1 MSPTRRDFSRRDFSC
16 RSLALA
22 ALLPLGLAAC
32 AQSEASVS
40 PFSEPERAD
49 ASALGKDPRLLVM
62 TTRNATGR
70 AEPYFGTDRGP
81 LTFAEVSLAPPGRGI
96 TGRVSS
102 AVSGDWAVQGV
113 IRETSRDAARTF
125 SEAANGRDVL
135 LYIHGFNESFE
146 SAARSAGQL
155 SHSLAFQGRTALVT
169 WPSGGKLFD
178 YAYDRESALWSRDG
192 FVQTLQALV
201 ANPTVG
207 RIHIVAHSM
216 GTFLTLEG
224 LRELRDSQDV
234 YARIGSIVLASPD
247 VDVDAFEQTV
257 KKLGPLANRMTVI
270 IDPGDRALAVSA
282 RIAGG
287 VARAGAAD
295 RSRLEALG
303 VRVADTSGRGWSMLR
318 HDLFLS
324 NSEVTQVVRRA
335 MDRGGA

>member
-1 MSPTRRDFSRRDFSC
+1 MPVTRRAFSC
-16 RSLALA
+16 RSLVLA

-40 PFSEPERAD
+40 PFSEPEPAD
-49 ASALGKDPRLLVM
+49 GSALGKDSRLLIM
-62 TTRNATGR
+62 TTRRSTGNA
-70 AEPYFGTDRGP
+70 APFFDTDRGK
-81 LTFAEVSLAPPGRGI
+81 LTFAEARLAPPGRGI
-96 TGRVSS
+96 AGRVSS
-102 AVSGDWAVQGV
+102 AVSGDWAVLGV
-113 IRETSRDAARTF
+113 TRLTSDGAARAF
-125 SEAANGRDVL
+125 AAAANGQDVL
-135 LYIHGFNESFE
+135 LYIHGFNETFDT
-146 SAARSAGQL
+146 AARSAGQL
-155 SHSLAFQGRTALVT
+155 SHALEFQGRTALFT
-169 WPSGGKLFD
+169 WPSGGRLFD

-224 LRELRDSQDV
+224 LRELRDAPEIQ
-234 YARIGSIVLASPD
+234 ARIGSVVLASPD
-247 VDVDAFEQTV
+247 VDIDAFEQTV
-257 KKLGPLANRMTVI
+257 KKLGPLAHRMTVI

-295 RSRLEALG
+295 RARLEALG

-324 NSEVTQVVRRA
+324 DGEVTQVVRRA
-335 MDRGGA
+335 MERGGG

>member
-1 MSPTRRDFSRRDFSC
+1 MPVTRRDFSC
-16 RSLALA
+16 RSLLLA
-22 ALLPLGLAAC
+22 GLLPLGLAAC

-49 ASALGKDPRLLVM
+49 ASALGKEPRLLVM
-62 TTRNATGR
+62 TTRNATGNTP
-70 AEPYFGTDRGP
+70 PYFGTDRGP
-81 LTFAEVSLAPPGRGI
+81 LTFAEIKLDPPGRGI
-96 TGRVSS
+96 AGRVSS
-102 AVSGDWAVQGV
+102 AVAGDWAVLGAT
-113 IRETSRDAARTF
+113 RETSRDATQAF
-125 SEAANGRDVL
+125 SQAVNGRDVL
-135 LYIHGFNESFE
+135 LYVHGFNESFE

-155 SHSLAFQGRTALVT
+155 SHALEFQGRTALFT

-192 FVQTLQALV
+192 FVQSLQALV

-234 YARIGSIVLASPD
+234 YSKIASVVLASPD
-247 VDVDAFEQTV
+247 VDIDAFEQTV
-257 KKLGPLANRMTVI
+257 KKLGPLAQRMTVI
-270 IDPGDRALAVSA
+270 IDPGDKALALSA

-318 HDLFLS
+318 HDLFLT

-335 MDRGGA
+335 MDRGA

>member
-1 MSPTRRDFSRRDFSC
+1 MPVTRRDFSC

-22 ALLPLGLAAC
+22 AFLPLGLAAC

-40 PFSEPERAD
+40 PFAEPERAD
-49 ASALGKDPRLLVM
+49 SSALGKDPRLLVM
-62 TTRNATGR
+62 TTRRSVGNA
-70 AEPYFGTDRGP
+70 APYFGTDRGP
-81 LTFAEVSLAPPGRGI
+81 LTFAEVRLSAPGRGI
-96 TGRVSS
+96 SGRVSS
-102 AVSGDWAVQGV
+102 AVSGDWAVLGV
-113 IRETSRDAARTF
+113 GREVTNDAPRAF
-125 SEAANGRDVL
+125 SDAANGRDVL
-135 LYIHGFNESFE
+135 LYVHGFNETFE
-146 SAARSAGQL
+146 TAARSAGQL
-155 SHSLAFQGRTALVT
+155 SHSLEFQGRTALFT

-192 FVQTLQALV
+192 FVQSLQALV

-234 YARIGSIVLASPD
+234 YARIGSVVLASPD
-247 VDVDAFEQTV
+247 VDIDAFEQTV
-257 KKLGPLANRMTVI
+257 KKLGPLAQRMTVI

-295 RSRLEALG
+295 RSRLDALG

-335 MDRGGA
+335 MDRGA

>member
-1 MSPTRRDFSRRDFSC
+1 MIT
-16 RSLALA
+16 LA
-22 ALLPLGLAAC
+22 ALLSLALSAC
-32 AQSEASVS
+32 AQTEASVS
-40 PFSEPERAD
+40 PFVEPTRAD
-49 ASALGKDPRLLVM
+49 ASALGKEPALLVA
-62 TTRNATGR
+62 TTRKPAGSG
-70 AEPYFGTDRGP
+70 APFFGTERGA
-81 LTFAEVSLAPPGRGI
+81 LTFAEARLSPPGRGI
-96 TGRVSS
+96 AGRVSS
-102 AVSGDWAVQGV
+102 AVSGDWAVLSVGN
-113 IRETSRDAARTF
+113 RTTGDAARAF
-125 SEAANGRDVL
+125 AEAATGRDVL
-135 LYIHGFNESFE
+135 LYVHGYNETFE

-155 SHSLAFQGRTALVT
+155 SHSLEFQGRTAIFS

-192 FVQTLQALV
+192 FVQALKALV

-224 LRELRDSQDV
+224 LRELRDSADV
-234 YARIGSIVLASPD
+234 NARIGSVVFASPD

-257 KKLGPLANRMTVI
+257 SRLGPLARRMTLI

-287 VARAGAAD
+287 VARAGAAE

-324 NSEVTQVVRRA
+324 DSEVTQVVRRA
-335 MDRGGA
+335 MDRGDT

>member
-1 MSPTRRDFSRRDFSC
+1 MPCLDTPLWLHRTAF
-16 RSLALA
+16 
-22 ALLPLGLAAC
+22 ALLIALGLAGC
-32 AQSEASVS
+32 AQGEATVS
-40 PFSEPERAD
+40 PFSEPTRAD
-49 ASALGKDPRLLVM
+49 ASALGRDPVLLVA
-62 TTRNATGR
+62 TTRKSLGAR
-70 AEPYFGTDRGP
+70 EPFFGTDRGG
-81 LTFAEVSLAPPGRGI
+81 LSFAEARLSPPGRGI
-96 TGRVSS
+96 GGQVSS
-102 AVSGDWAVQGV
+102 VVNGDWAVLGV
-113 IRETSRDAARTF
+113 GGGVSAEPARAF
-125 SEAANGRDVL
+125 AQAANGRDVL
-135 LYIHGFNESFE
+135 LYVHGFNETFG

-155 SHSLAFQGRTALVT
+155 SHSLAFQGRTALFT

-192 FVQTLQALV
+192 FVEALRALV

-216 GTFLTLEG
+216 GAFLTLEG
-224 LRELRDSQDV
+224 LRELRDSADV
-234 YARIGSIVLASPD
+234 SARIGSVVFASPD
-247 VDVDAFEQTV
+247 VDIDAFEQTV
-257 KKLGPLANRMTVI
+257 SKLGPLSRRMTLI

-324 NSEVTQVVRRA
+324 DSEVTQVVRRA

>member
-1 MSPTRRDFSRRDFSC
+1 MPVTRRAFSC

-22 ALLPLGLAAC
+22 AFLPLGLAAC

-49 ASALGKDPRLLVM
+49 TSALGKDPRLLVM
-62 TTRNATGR
+62 TTRRSTGNA
-70 AEPYFGTDRGP
+70 APYFNTDRGP
-81 LTFAEVSLAPPGRGI
+81 LTFAEARLSPPGRGI
-96 TGRVSS
+96 SGRVSS
-102 AVSGDWAVQGV
+102 AVSGDWEVLG
-113 IRETSRDAARTF
+113 ISRETTGDAAARAF
-125 SEAANGRDVL
+125 SDAVNGRDVL
-135 LYIHGFNESFE
+135 LYIHGFNETFE
-146 SAARSAGQL
+146 TAARSAGQL
-155 SHSLAFQGRTALVT
+155 SHSLEFHGRTALFT

-234 YARIGSIVLASPD
+234 YARIGSVVLASPD
-247 VDVDAFEQTV
+247 VDIDAFEQTV
-257 KKLGPLANRMTVI
+257 KRLGPLAQRMTVI

-335 MDRGGA
+335 MDRGI

>member
-1 MSPTRRDFSRRDFSC
+1 MPVTRRAFSC

-22 ALLPLGLAAC
+22 ALLPLGLSAC

-49 ASALGKDPRLLVM
+49 GSALGRDPRLLVM
-62 TTRNATGR
+62 TTRRSTGNV
-70 AEPYFGTDRGP
+70 APYFDTDRGR
-81 LTFAEVSLAPPGRGI
+81 LTFAEARLSPPGRGI
-96 TGRVSS
+96 AGRVSS
-102 AVSGDWAVQGV
+102 AVSGDWAVLG
-113 IRETSRDAARTF
+113 IARETTDGAAGAF
-125 SEAANGRDVL
+125 AAAANGQDVL
-135 LYIHGFNESFE
+135 LYIHGFNETFDT
-146 SAARSAGQL
+146 AARSAGQL
-155 SHSLAFQGRTALVT
+155 SHALAFQGRTALFT
-169 WPSGGKLFD
+169 WPSGGRLFD

-192 FVQTLQALV
+192 FVQTLQALI

-224 LRELRDSQDV
+224 LRELRDSPEIQ
-234 YARIGSIVLASPD
+234 ARIGSVVLASPD
-247 VDVDAFEQTV
+247 VDIDAFEQTV
-257 KKLGPLANRMTVI
+257 RKLGPLAHRMTVI

-287 VARAGAAD
+287 VARAGSAD
-295 RSRLEALG
+295 RTRLEALG

-335 MDRGGA
+335 MERGGG

>member
-1 MSPTRRDFSRRDFSC
+1 MPVTRRDFSRR
-16 RSLALA
+16 SLLA

-49 ASALGKDPRLLVM
+49 SSALGRDPRLLVM
-62 TTRNATGR
+62 TTRNATGNT
-70 AEPYFGTDRGP
+70 PPFFGTDRGK
-81 LTFAEVSLAPPGRGI
+81 LTFAEVRLSPPGRGI
-96 TGRVSS
+96 SGRVSS
-102 AVSGDWAVQGV
+102 AVSGDWQVVGIDRVNAADPARALSDAV
-113 IRETSRDAARTF
+113 
-125 SEAANGRDVL
+125 NGRDVL
-135 LYIHGFNESFE
+135 LYVHGFNETFD
-146 SAARSAGQL
+146 SATRSAGQL
-155 SHSLAFQGRTALVT
+155 SHSLEFRGRTVLFT

-192 FVQTLQALV
+192 FVDTLRALV
-201 ANPTVG
+201 SNPTVG

-224 LRELRDSQDV
+224 LRELRDAPEV

-247 VDVDAFEQTV
+247 VDIDAFEQTV
-257 KKLGPLANRMTVI
+257 KRLGPLAKRMTVI

-295 RSRLEALG
+295 RSRLDALG

-324 NSEVTQVVRRA
+324 DSEVTQVVRRA
-335 MDRGGA
+335 MDRGEN